1 MESEIIVCYGLFDI
15 FRSEYITL
23 LTPKSFRDFI
33 NTKDLGVNSVD
44 TVNDLYE
51 VTDEKKWFLTRI
63 KYGI

>member
-1 MESEIIVCYGLFDI
+1 MESEIIVCYELFDI
-15 FRSEYITL
+15 FRSEYITISYQ
-23 LTPKSFRDFI
+23 SFGDFI

-51 VTDEKKWFLTRI
+51 VIDEKKWFLTRI